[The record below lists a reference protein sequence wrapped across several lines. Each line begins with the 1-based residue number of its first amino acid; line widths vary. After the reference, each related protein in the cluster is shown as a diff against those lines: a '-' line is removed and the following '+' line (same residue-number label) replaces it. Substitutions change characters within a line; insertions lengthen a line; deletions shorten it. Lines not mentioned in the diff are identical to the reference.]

1 VAGPPISYD
10 LDIVAVHGYGDDLRS
25 AWVARVPKLA
35 NPIEPGKYLKRDEIN
50 NRQTQTTTQERSA
63 NKHSGVIRPVV
74 QLEPSTGLT
83 ASVIG
88 KQSAQIA
95 IGEGATMATDHEKKE
110 KLEQTDAWVGST
122 LQELHGSA
130 LEHSHHGGVAN
141 TDHQTVQWLRDSQFL
156 PGKFSRARVLL
167 FQYGEPVDDGKPPLL
182 QRVIQELSTRL
193 EAARKEH
200 PERPIIFLGHDFGV
214 TIIESTLI
222 DLWKVEGTGRSIC
235 TATAGIAFFA
245 SKSPTGTT
253 DDSRYL
259 DTAVHGRLGPDP
271 EKLPYQETKSDHFLI
286 HHIDNFK
293 SFTRWLAKRLPEI
306 TLKCFVS
313 NGKIATGNDPAY
325 CAFLKLIANTQ
336 DSYGLLAAAS
346 AGKSQ
351 VVKMYLESGRNPNL
365 RNSSGQSALHL
376 AVQHGQRN
384 VVRLLTKTYNA
395 DVSLCDAEGQTA
407 LHLAIM
413 HCGEKKDI
421 IEMLLQRGA
430 DVNIKNKVGRSPLD
444 LAEPFEV
451 DPAILKS
458 RPLVE
463 GPSEDAV
470 LEGLMDPLAPRLSSA
485 IHACHDFHATLAD
498 FFLIDRKEKFIYEQP
513 TVHEVLYETGPDE
526 ILEAVRS
533 PNVTESPRCRW
544 VHLPSNNVAWVDD
557 LHLKMK
563 ITTDSLTENQHE
575 GPTPW
580 SHYMRPQA
588 RITKPLKHGRKSGG
602 RWTITEYPGRS
613 YMLLMPY
620 LNYEAAC
627 DQYVLYD
634 VIKEPPSVELELLAA
649 IKALD
654 EPKLDT
660 TMKQRQVSYSSSGS
674 YRQLPYHFTFGSTVV
689 ITHLRWQISHRV
701 LVARGNLTRV
711 LDLHTIP

>member
-1 VAGPPISYD
+1 
-10 LDIVAVHGYGDDLRS
+10 VAVHGYGDDLRS
-25 AWVARVPKLA
+25 AWAARVPKPA
-35 NPIEPGKYLKRDEIN
+35 NPIEPGKYLKRDEISKK
-50 NRQTQTTTQERSA
+50 QIHTGTQERLTD
-63 NKHSGVIRPVV
+63 KHSGVIPPVA
-74 QLEPSTGLT
+74 QLEPNVELT
-83 ASVIG
+83 TSVTG
-88 KQSAQIA
+88 KQSTQIA
-95 IGEGATMATDHEKKE
+95 IGECATTPVDHEKKA
-110 KLEQTDAWVGST
+110 KLEQIDAWVGST
-122 LQELHGSA
+122 LQELHGSS
-130 LEHSHHGGVAN
+130 LEGSCYDGVVN
-141 TDHQTVQWLRDSQFL
+141 TNHQTVQWLRDPQFL
-156 PGKFSRARVLL
+156 PRKFTRARVLL
-167 FQYGEPVDDGKPPLL
+167 FQYYEPVDDGKPPLL
-182 QRVIQELSTRL
+182 QTIIQELSTRL

-222 DLWKVEGTGRSIC
+222 DLWKVEGTGKSIC
-235 TATAGIAFFA
+235 TATAGIVFFA
-245 SKSPTGTT
+245 SESPPGTT

-259 DTAVHGRLGPDP
+259 DLAVRGRLGPDP

-293 SFTRWLAKRLPEI
+293 CFTRSLAERLPEI

-313 NGKIATGNDPAY
+313 NGKIATGDDPAY
-325 CAFLKLIANTQ
+325 CAFLKLIASTQ
-336 DSYGLLAAAS
+336 DVYGLLAAAS

-351 VVKMYLESGRNPNL
+351 MVKMYLENGRNPNL
-365 RNSSGQSALHL
+365 QNSSGQSALHL

-395 DVSLCDAEGQTA
+395 DVSLGDAKGQTA

-430 DVNIKNKVGRSPLD
+430 DVNVKNKVGRSPLD
-444 LAEPFEV
+444 LAEPFNV

-458 RPLVE
+458 RLVE
-463 GPSEDAV
+463 GPSEDAAP
-470 LEGLMDPLAPRLSSA
+470 EGLMDPLAPRLSSA

-498 FFLIDRKEKFIYEQP
+498 FFVIDRKERFIYEQP
-513 TVHEVLYETGPDE
+513 TVYEVLYETGPDE
-526 ILEAVRS
+526 ILEAVRG
-533 PNVTESPRCRW
+533 PNVRESPRCRW

-557 LHLKMK
+557 LLLKMK
-563 ITTDSLTENQHE
+563 ITLDSLTENQHE

-588 RITKPLKHGRKSGG
+588 RITKPLKHVRKSGD
-602 RWTITEYPGRS
+602 RWTLTEYPGRS

-634 VIKEPPSVELELLAA
+634 VIKEPPSKELELLAA
-649 IKALD
+649 IQVLD
-654 EPKLDT
+654 QPKLDT
-660 TMKQRQVSYSSSGS
+660 TMKQRRVSHPFIGFLSSTTIS
-674 YRQLPYHFTFGSTVV
+674 
-689 ITHLRWQISHRV
+689 LRHRVDYVSHTNTMGQISHKMLIARV
-701 LVARGNLTRV
+701 NLTRPESSY
-711 LDLHTIP
+711 DT